1 MMEVLVRISCPCP
14 PSVRLECSTC
24 TGLGY
29 FDKWIPYDLLP
40 EVKGIILN
48 RRVNPHWPLS

>member
-1 MMEVLVRISCPCP
+1 MEVLVRISCPCS
-14 PSVRLECSTC
+14 PSIRPECPTC
-24 TGLGY
+24 KGLGY

-48 RRVNPHWPLS
+48 RRGNPRWPLS